1 LFNGG
6 NRKES
11 VFNGRLRSTVYALG
25 RINLILLNKDE
36 LTVKVVNDEAAVYDW
51 NYGGSKI
58 RNTALRINN
67 FIFGIDPKIHGFN
80 VYYYGVG
87 KLNE

>member
-1 LFNGG
+1 MGKELYRQGILGTDDFGLQG
-6 NRKES
+6 NPLIISK
-11 VFNGRLRSTVYALG
+11 GRFMQGMLH
-25 RINLILLNKDE
+25 
-36 LTVKVVNDEAAVYDW
+36 DEAAVYDW